1 MSFSLLQAEEEDKD
15 PSSSA
20 VRVVFEPTIR
30 YWFGLDSHV
39 YAMAIAANVLLGFF
53 PFMLLM
59 LSLASFAFPASG
71 ADRAILLGLK
81 SFLPEDAG
89 LVDFVVRNL
98 QAEVANRGAVPGVS
112 VILLLVAANGIFMP
126 LEVAQNRLWGFP
138 ANRNYAYNQMLSL
151 CVGATSMV
159 MALLSS
165 LFAAFAGPILFA
177 GFQTTFLTPD
187 IAMLWALRMSGAL
200 ATTVV
205 LLLVYWLLPN
215 GPVPFRRALT
225 TAFVVAVLVE
235 GVQFAYSWVWP
246 WLGLRAEYGPFFIS
260 VTLMLWGFLAA
271 MVVLAGAEACARRGT
286 AAAA

>member
-1 MSFSLLQAEEEDKD
+1 MSYSLLQTEDEEKD
-15 PSSSA
+15 PSPRR
-20 VRVVFEPTIR
+20 VRLIFEPTIR

-53 PFMLLM
+53 PFMLLI
-59 LSLASFAFPASG
+59 LTLASFAFAGSN
-71 ADRAILLGLK
+71 ANHAILLGLRA
-81 SFLPEDAG
+81 FLPEDVG

-98 QAEVANRGAVPGVS
+98 LVEVANRGAVPAVS

-151 CVGATSMV
+151 CIGATSMV

-165 LFAAFAGPILFA
+165 LFAAFAGPILFSQ
-177 GFQTTFLTPD
+177 FQTIFPTRD
-187 IAMLWALRMSGAL
+187 MAILWALRTGGAL
-200 ATTVV
+200 ATTTV

-225 TAFVVAVLVE
+225 TAFLVALLIE
-235 GVQFAYSWVWP
+235 GVQFAYAWAWP

-260 VTLMLWGFLAA
+260 VTLMLWGFLTA
-271 MVVLAGAEACARRGT
+271 MVVLAGAEACARR
-286 AAAA
+286 

>member
-1 MSFSLLQAEEEDKD
+1 MSFSLLQTEDEEKNRR
-15 PSSSA
+15 SSA
-20 VRVVFEPTIR
+20 VRIVFGPTIC

-59 LSLASFAFPASG
+59 LSLASFAFPASN
-71 ADRAILLGLK
+71 ANQAILLGLRA
-81 SFLPEDAG
+81 FLPEDVG

-98 QAEVANRGAVPGVS
+98 QVEVANRGAVPAVS

-138 ANRNYAYNQMLSL
+138 ANRNYAFNQMISL
-151 CVGATSMV
+151 CIGATSMV
-159 MALLSS
+159 VALLSS
-165 LFAAFAGPILFA
+165 LFAAFAGPILFSR
-177 GFQTTFLTPD
+177 FQTTFLAPD
-187 IAMLWALRMSGAL
+187 MAMLWALRTGGAL
-200 ATTVV
+200 ATTIV

-225 TAFVVAVLVE
+225 TAFVVALLIE
-235 GVQFAYSWVWP
+235 GVQCAYAWVWP
-246 WLGLRAEYGPFFIS
+246 WLGLRGEYGPFFIS

-271 MVVLAGAEACARRGT
+271 MVVLAGAEACARR
-286 AAAA
+286 

>member
-1 MSFSLLQAEEEDKD
+1 MSFSLLQTEEKD
-15 PSSSA
+15 PVSKT
-20 VRVVFEPTIR
+20 VRIPFAPTIR

-59 LSLASFAFPASG
+59 LSLASFAFPASH
-71 ADRAILLGLK
+71 ANQAILLGLR

-98 QAEVANRGAVPGVS
+98 QAEVANRGAVPAVS

-138 ANRNYAYNQMLSL
+138 ANRNYAYNQLLSL
-151 CVGATSMV
+151 CIGATSMF
-159 MALLSS
+159 MALLSA
-165 LFAAFAGPILFA
+165 LFAGFAGPILFA
-177 GFQTTFLTPD
+177 SFQTIFLTPNM
-187 IAMLWALRMSGAL
+187 ATLWALRTGGAM
-200 ATTVV
+200 ATAIV

-215 GPVPFRRALT
+215 GPVPFGRALT
-225 TAFVVAVLVE
+225 TAFVVALLIE
-235 GVQFAYSWVWP
+235 GLQVAYAWAWP

-271 MVVLAGAEACARRGT
+271 MVVLAGAEACARR
-286 AAAA
+286 

>member
-1 MSFSLLQAEEEDKD
+1 MSFSLLQAEEEGKT
-15 PSSSA
+15 PSPGA
-20 VRVVFEPTIR
+20 VQVVFAPTIR

-59 LSLASFAFPASG
+59 LSLASFAFPASQ
-71 ADRAILLGLK
+71 ADEAILLGLK
-81 SFLPEDAG
+81 AFLPEDAG

-98 QAEVANRGAVPGVS
+98 QVEVANRGAVPAVS

-126 LEVAQNRLWGFP
+126 LEVAQNRLWRFP
-138 ANRNYAYNQMLSL
+138 ANRNYVFNQLISL
-151 CVGATSMV
+151 CIGATSMV
-159 MALLSS
+159 VALLSS
-165 LFAAFAGPILFA
+165 LFAAFAGPILYARFHA
-177 GFQTTFLTPD
+177 TFLTPD
-187 IAMLWALRMSGAL
+187 AAMLWALRTGGAL

-215 GPVPFRRALT
+215 GPVPFRRALA
-225 TAFVVAVLVE
+225 TAFVVALLIE
-235 GVQFAYSWVWP
+235 GFQFAYAWAWP

-271 MVVLAGAEACARRGT
+271 MLVLAGAEACARRGPR
-286 AAAA
+286 AAS

>member
-1 MSFSLLQAEEEDKD
+1 MSFSLLQAEEGDQD
-15 PSSSA
+15 PSSSM
-20 VRVVFEPTIR
+20 VRIVCEPTIR

-59 LSLASFAFPASG
+59 LTLASFAFPTSH
-71 ADRAILLGLK
+71 ADQAILLGLR
-81 SFLPEDAG
+81 SFLPEDVG

-98 QAEVANRGAVPGVS
+98 RAEVANRGAVPAVS

-126 LEVAQNRLWGFP
+126 LEVAQNRLWRFP
-138 ANRNYAYNQMLSL
+138 ANRNYAFNQMLSL
-151 CVGATSMV
+151 CLGATSMV
-159 MALLSS
+159 MALLSA
-165 LFAAFAGPILFA
+165 LFAAYAGTMLFSR
-177 GFQTTFLTPD
+177 FPTTFPTLD
-187 IAMLWALRMSGAL
+187 VAMLWALRGSGAL

-215 GPVPFRRALT
+215 GSVPFRRALA
-225 TAFVVAVLVE
+225 TAFVVAVLIE
-235 GVQFAYSWVWP
+235 GVQFAYAWVWP

-271 MVVLAGAEACARRGT
+271 MVVLAGAEACARRGSAP
-286 AAAA
+286 AA

>member
-1 MSFSLLQAEEEDKD
+1 MSFSLLKAEEGDKNSK
-15 PSSSA
+15 SSV
-20 VRVVFEPTIR
+20 VRIFEPTIR

-59 LSLASFAFPASG
+59 LSLASFVFPASR
-71 ADRAILLGLK
+71 ADQAIVLGLK
-81 SFLPEDAG
+81 AFLPEDAG
-89 LVDFVVRNL
+89 LVDFVIRNL
-98 QAEVANRGAVPGVS
+98 QAEVANRGAVPAVS

-126 LEVAQNRLWGFP
+126 LEVAQNRLWRFP
-138 ANRNYAYNQMLSL
+138 ANRNYAFNQMLSL
-151 CVGATSMV
+151 CIGATSMV

-165 LFAAFAGPILFA
+165 LFAALAGPILF
-177 GFQTTFLTPD
+177 GRFQTLVLTPD
-187 IAMLWALRMSGAL
+187 MAMLWALRMSGAL

-215 GPVPFRRALT
+215 GRVPFGRALA
-225 TAFVVAVLVE
+225 TAFGVALLIE
-235 GVQFAYSWVWP
+235 GLQFAYAWVWP

-271 MVVLAGAEACARRGT
+271 MVVLAGAEACARP
-286 AAAA
+286 AARRQV